1 MNNPNYLVQVRC
13 LTYNHAAYI
22 TDTMNGFCM
31 QQTEFPYICIIF
43 DDNSTDGEQDVIKQ
57 YLEKKFIMDG
67 DTTIMRKETDDYVL
81 ICTRHKTNKN
91 CYFAVYF
98 LKYNHYQLHKSRVPH
113 LLPEWNDIKYLAL
126 CEGDDY
132 WTDPYKLQKQV
143 DALEAHPEC
152 SICFAKVATITS
164 DGNLQRRIHPSFSIP
179 TIFELSDFVKWE
191 FGDSGWVFH
200 TSCFLYRKNVIL
212 DYNEAL
218 NTKFKGFPHGD
229 LIIQL
234 HCLHHGKG
242 YFIPDFV
249 SCYRTL
255 SGGYNSYVMNH
266 VEFAINEN
274 NKKIQ
279 GLKNYDNCTNFQ
291 FHSILKKAMLSIELK
306 NAKLTE
312 KRFAPFDCKY
322 FYLYKQSSF
331 KDVTCF
337 FLDYYFPNLL
347 RLLVTIK
354 HIILK

>member
-1 MNNPNYLVQVRC
+1 MSNRPLVTVRC
-13 LTYNHAAYI
+13 LVYNHEPYLRQCLDGFVMQK
-22 TDTMNGFCM
+22 TD
-31 QQTEFPYICIIF
+31 FPFEAIVH
-43 DDNSTDGEQDVIKQ
+43 DDASTDNSAAIIREYAEKYPDIIKPIYESENQ
-57 YLEKKFIMDG
+57 YRKGTIGKIMDNA
-67 DTTIMRKETDDYVL
+67 ISP
-81 ICTRHKTNKN
+81 
-91 CYFAVYF
+91 FS
-98 LKYNHYQLHKSRVPH
+98 KY
-113 LLPEWNDIKYLAL
+113 IAI

-242 YFIPDFV
+242 YYIPDFV

-306 NAKLTE
+306 NAKLT
-312 KRFAPFDCKY
+312 KKCFAPFDCKY